1 MALSVYPVSNSHFS
15 VCQLWL
21 RAQKLKLHVC
31 MHVSPSV
38 RPEKRMLRWQ
48 RRALKVEKQ
57 VQRVHRLWHDNN
69 LRELPA
75 MCLYPFSYCTR
86 QTQVLN
92 FPMVFSGI
100 HIFPYQIAQR
110 SKPEQIQSKE
120 VQRLQIDLNNDL
132 LSFHIYSQA
141 QYMISVG
148 SWKWHFFFMQHPVFI
163 TILGGLD
170 TCVSTCM
177 EQYHSPIFCTT
188 VRCAD
193 LFFSLKCELWRRWC
207 KHVTHGLCQCWVLT
221 KGDIWCLS
229 GSTALEYKRDLGPF
243 VPIKQCFDLIVCNA
257 KY

>member
-1 MALSVYPVSNSHFS
+1 M
-15 VCQLWL
+15 W
-21 RAQKLKLHVC
+21 
-31 MHVSPSV
+31 
-38 RPEKRMLRWQ
+38 
-48 RRALKVEKQ
+48 
-57 VQRVHRLWHDNN
+57 
-69 LRELPA
+69 
-75 MCLYPFSYCTR
+75 LYPFSYCTR

-120 VQRLQIDLNNDL
+120 VQRLQIDLNNDI

-141 QYMISVG
+141 PW

-188 VRCAD
+188 VRCVD